1 MFLGPGG
8 HSLIKLSTSTSIM
21 SMMIVSLCE
30 HSADSNIEKRALQ
43 LFECSSGCIPKDFLS
58 QFRSSIFC
66 SPSHS
71 HSHTGV
77 QQQCAPSTRNNTDA
91 ICWLDFIYSSHWK
104 LFPSHHLAS
113 EGCNE
118 IKYPLSVSFSF
129 GGFAHTQGCQW
140 SNLSSS
146 NHCPWPPLARCVSTA
161 RVRSN

>member
-1 MFLGPGG
+1 
-8 HSLIKLSTSTSIM
+8 M
-21 SMMIVSLCE
+21 SIVSLCE
-30 HSADSNIEKRALQ
+30 HAADSNLQKRAL
-43 LFECSSGCIPKDFLS
+43 CSFLNAQAAASKDFLS

-66 SPSHS
+66 SPPHS

-91 ICWLDFIYSSHWK
+91 ICWLDFMYSSHRN

-118 IKYPLSVSFSF
+118 IKYPLSLSLFSF
-129 GGFAHTQGCQW
+129 GGFARTQGCQW

-146 NHCPWPPLARCVSTA
+146 NHCPWPPLAGCVSTA
-161 RVRSN
+161 RIRSN